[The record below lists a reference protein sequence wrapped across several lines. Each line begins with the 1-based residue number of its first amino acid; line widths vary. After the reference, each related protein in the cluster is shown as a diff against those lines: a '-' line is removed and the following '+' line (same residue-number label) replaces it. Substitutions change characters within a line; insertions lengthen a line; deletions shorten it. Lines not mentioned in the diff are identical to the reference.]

1 MRLLAATLLLE
12 LLFQSTALPV
22 IQSEIPFQ
30 YQDGLIWLKVDV
42 PGKTSSLN
50 FLLDSGSS
58 VSAVDIRTAK
68 TCRLEIGDR
77 QPVEGIRGQAI
88 GYRITDLQCSVA
100 GNAVPT
106 SVLAVDL
113 EAVSACCRQHVDG
126 ILGLDFFRGRIVRID
141 FNARRI
147 RLLKD
152 CDLRVAN
159 CEVLPIKRCN
169 GAFCV
174 PMRIAGNPTQWLR
187 LDKGCDSALEWV
199 VSGTTKC
206 QMNRPSIGLMR
217 TSVSRINTWVRF
229 GNDFFGNLTAGIH
242 TNQIFPGEDGLV
254 GNGLLSKLC
263 LTIDEPGNRVIFEK
277 AQ

>member
-1 MRLLAATLLLE
+1 MRLLAVTVLLE

-30 YQDGLIWLKVDV
+30 YRDGLIWLKVDV

-77 QPVEGIRGQAI
+77 QAVEGIRGHAI
-88 GYRITDLQCSVA
+88 GYRITDLQGSVA

-113 EAVSACCRQHVDG
+113 EAVSERCRQHIDG

-141 FNARRI
+141 FNARTI

-152 CDLRVAN
+152 CDLKVAN

-174 PMRIAGNPTQWLR
+174 QMRIAGNPTQWLR
-187 LDKGCDSALEWV
+187 LDTGCDSALEWV
-199 VSGTTKC
+199 VSGTANR
-206 QMNRPSIGLMR
+206 QINRPSIGLMR
-217 TSVSRINTWVRF
+217 TSVSHINTSVGLGNDYF
-229 GNDFFGNLTAGIH
+229 GNITAGIH
-242 TNQIFPGEDGLV
+242 TNQIFPGEGGLV
-254 GNGLLSKLC
+254 GNGLLSKFC
-263 LTIDEPGNRVIFEK
+263 LTIDEPGSRVIFEK
-277 AQ
+277 AR

>member
-1 MRLLAATLLLE
+1 MRLLAVTVLLE
-12 LLFQSTALPV
+12 FLFQSTALPA

-30 YQDGLIWLKVDV
+30 YRDGLIWLKVEV
-42 PGKTSSLN
+42 HGKTGSLN

-68 TCRLEIGDR
+68 SCRLELGDM
-77 QPVEGIRGQAI
+77 QAVEGIRGHAI
-88 GYRITDLQCSVA
+88 GYRITDFQCSVA

-113 EAVSACCRQHVDG
+113 EAVSERCRQHIDG

-147 RLLKD
+147 RLLKN
-152 CDLRVAN
+152 CDLRDAY

-169 GAFCV
+169 GAFCI
-174 PMRIAGNPTQWLR
+174 PMRIAGDPTQWLR
-187 LDKGCDSALEWV
+187 LDTGCDSALEWV
-199 VSGTTKC
+199 ARGTAKR

-217 TSVSRINTWVRF
+217 TSVSHINTWVRLGNDSF
-229 GNDFFGNLTAGIH
+229 GNITAGIH
-242 TNQIFPGEDGLV
+242 TNQIFPDEDGLV

-263 LTIDEPGNRVIFEK
+263 LIIDEPGSRVIFEK
-277 AQ
+277 AR